1 MDDIEAFYT
10 ERLLNTQRRIDR
22 ACGYLGLPLEIPSAV
37 NLDHVDIQ
45 ELGYLLVTYLELQDL
60 LNRLKNFG
68 NTNRESFHRICCKIR
83 KAHAL
88 SNNLDFNDLQFQNAK
103 FADQKQC
110 LRLLEQCE
118 LTVFRIKDVTSN
130 SKSVQ
135 SQFSLF
141 LQNFYSSPYMSSIH
155 PGTAYLAIKNND
167 FIALGHLFEQQDG
180 KIDGRSTM
188 SASLLLALLE
198 FSIKQGSMK
207 SVEVLLSRLSL
218 KDHNTVD
225 FGNSLHH
232 LTASIGRMRRDAN
245 QPDHD
250 ALVLFVQQIRSSQGQ
265 AFIVKDV
272 FQCLPLHYAAFYG
285 LSDLCQEYLIGIGEQ
300 TMLSKSTIID
310 AILAEDVD
318 GYTPLSLAVIRGH
331 TCTTEVLLRVYEEK
345 IGRSEIAQ
353 GRHSHN
359 ILGDLLGV
367 ALKSGF
373 NQIARVLIAHH
384 ANINSRNV
392 FGETA
397 LYIAS
402 REGYDDLVKT
412 LLDPPAPQRIDIDL
426 AENTRGWTPLFIA
439 CVEGHLST
447 VEHLLEAGANP
458 RLCDCFGW
466 TPKEH
471 AIFRGHMRMVDLF
484 ARFRPNCSSSLPH
497 STALKATTIVIGTSL
512 TSSTEKRQVTASE
525 LKPSGICRS
534 RYMTDDLDS
543 QILVKIGPSNSRN
556 KSKAVDLE
564 GFLNPHPHPHHTDA
578 ATHIEVG
585 YLLEVSAIGANGATK
600 VVHLPILEETIN
612 EPWLLTARDPKNI
625 KLLFSLFRVRSYG
638 HGAKTIVG
646 SGIALLG
653 SLKQELGLKR
663 ESLTRDY
670 TIPILGHHSSDFI
683 ASVTFS
689 FLIVTP
695 LPYPTALSTVK
706 HGFWRTNGFTQV
718 VGHRGITHDTLNH
731 GYAC

>member
-1 MDDIEAFYT
+1 MNDIEAFYT

-22 ACGYLGLPLEIPSAV
+22 ACGYWGLPLEIPLAV

-83 KAHAL
+83 KAQAL
-88 SNNLDFNDLQFQNAK
+88 SNNLHFNDLQFQNAK
-103 FADQKQC
+103 FADQNQC

-118 LTVFRIKDVTSN
+118 LTVFKIKDVTNN

-141 LQNFYSSPYMSSIH
+141 LQNFYSSPYMSSVH
-155 PGTAYLAIKNND
+155 PDAAYLAIKNND
-167 FIALGHLFEQQDG
+167 FTALGHLLEQQDG
-180 KIDGRSTM
+180 KIDEGSTR

-207 SVEVLLSRLSL
+207 SIEVLLSRLSL
-218 KDHNTVD
+218 KDQNTVD

-232 LTASIGRMRRDAN
+232 LTASIGRMKRGPN
-245 QPDHD
+245 QSDHD
-250 ALVLFVQQIRSSQGQ
+250 ALVLFVKQIRSSQGQ
-265 AFIVKDV
+265 AFIVKDT

-300 TMLSKSTIID
+300 TMPSNSKVID
-310 AILAEDVD
+310 AILAEDID
-318 GYTPLSLAVIRGH
+318 GYTPLGLAVVSGH
-331 TCTTEVLLRVYEEK
+331 TITTEVLLRVYEEK

-353 GRHSHN
+353 GRHLYN

-373 NQIARVLIAHH
+373 DQIARVLIAHH

-402 REGYDDLVKT
+402 REGHDDLVRT
-412 LLDPPAPQRIDIDL
+412 LLDSPAPQRIDIDL

-447 VEHLLEAGANP
+447 VEYLLEAGANP

-484 ARFRPNCSSSLPH
+484 TRFSPNCFSSLPH
-497 STALKATTIVIGTSL
+497 STALKARTVVIGTSL
-512 TSSTEKRQVTASE
+512 ICSTEKRQVTASE
-525 LKPSGICRS
+525 LKPSGMCRS
-534 RYMTDDLDS
+534 RYMTNDLDS
-543 QILVKIGPSNSRN
+543 QILVKIGPSNSRS

-564 GFLNPHPHPHHTDA
+564 GFLNPHPHPTNA
-578 ATHIEVG
+578 APHIEVG
-585 YLLEVSAIGANGATK
+585 YLLEVSAIGAGGTTK
-600 VVHLPILEETIN
+600 IVHLPILEETIN
-612 EPWLLTARDPKNI
+612 EPWLLTARDPRNI

-638 HGAKTIVG
+638 YGTKTIVG

-663 ESLTRDY
+663 ESLARDY
-670 TIPILGHHSSDFI
+670 TIPILGYPRSDFI

-695 LPYPTALSTVK
+695 LPYPTTLSTVK

-718 VGHRGITHDTLNH
+718 VGHRGNTYLR
-731 GYAC
+731 YLE